1 MQLNSQ
7 HTQSKTNIPKKKKK
21 KPGNTVLKCYILK
34 WGENKE

>member
-7 HTQSKTNIPKKKKK
+7 HTQSKTNIPKKKQKT
-21 KPGNTVLKCYILK
+21 GNTVLKCYILK